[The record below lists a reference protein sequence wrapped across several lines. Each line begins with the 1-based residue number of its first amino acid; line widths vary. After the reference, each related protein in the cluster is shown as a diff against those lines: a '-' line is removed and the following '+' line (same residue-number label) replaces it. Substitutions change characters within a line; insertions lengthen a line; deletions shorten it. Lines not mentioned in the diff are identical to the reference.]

1 MSLEHLIFS
10 NLINSDEFARK
21 TLPHL
26 KPDYFHQIENK
37 AIYRVIDQFV
47 NKFNTIP
54 SKEALKVELQSDTA
68 LGLSDDQ
75 YTTAIDIVDKL
86 VHDQVHELT
95 WLLEKTEKFC
105 QDKAVYNAIME
116 SIRIMDKEEGSIG
129 KGAIPQL
136 LTEALAISFDTS
148 IGHDFFDDAESRYKA
163 YHEKLNRIP
172 FQLDCM
178 NEITK
183 GGFPRKTINILL
195 GGTGVGKSLCM
206 CALAAD
212 NLMMGYNVL
221 YITLELDEKSVG
233 RRIDANLLGVTM
245 DDLETIP
252 EATYMKMVDKVHGKT
267 KGRLKVKEYPT
278 SGAGAANFR
287 HLLNELKLKSNFI
300 PDIIYIDYLNICTSS
315 RLKNIGSNI
324 NSYTYIKAIAE
335 ELRGLASEFDIAL
348 VTATQT
354 TRGGFCLDP
363 NSKVVSKNRGKISL
377 GEVIVGDLLLSDNGW
392 NEVKKVFPKTK
403 KKMYKITTKS
413 GKIIVA
419 SEDHKFPTSN
429 GEKTIK
435 TGLYLKDKLFINAW
449 DLERP
454 LKEVILHHDEIIEI
468 ECIGFQEAVDI
479 EVSGNHLFFANDILT
494 HNSDSDVGITDVSE
508 SFGVAHTADWMCAI
522 VSSEELAKLGQYMFK
537 QLNVIHIFSNFN
549 FVS

>member
-1 MSLEHLIFS
+1 MNLEHLIFS
-10 NLINSDEFARK
+10 NLITSEEFARK
-21 TLPHL
+21 SLPHL
-26 KPDYFHQIENK
+26 KPEYFHQDENK
-37 AIYRVIDQFV
+37 AIFTVIDEFV
-47 NKFNTIP
+47 NKFNAIP
-54 SKEALKVELQSDTA
+54 TKEALKVELQSSTN
-68 LGLSDDQ
+68 LGLSDTQ
-75 YTTAIDIVDKL
+75 YAEAVEIVDKL
-86 VHDQVHELT
+86 AHDQMHELT

-129 KGAIPQL
+129 KGSIPQL
-136 LTEALAISFDTS
+136 LSEALAISFDTS
-148 IGHDFFDDAESRYKA
+148 IGHDFFDDAEERYKA

-172 FQLDCM
+172 FRLDCM

-245 DDLETIP
+245 DDLESLP
-252 EATYMKMVDKVHGKT
+252 EDTYMKMVNKVHGKT

-300 PDIIYIDYLNICTSS
+300 PDIIYIDYLNICASS

-335 ELRGLASEFDIAL
+335 ELRGLASEFDVAL

-354 TRGGFCLDP
+354 TRGGYD
-363 NSKVVSKNRGKISL
+363 
-377 GEVIVGDLLLSDNGW
+377 
-392 NEVKKVFPKTK
+392 
-403 KKMYKITTKS
+403 
-413 GKIIVA
+413 
-419 SEDHKFPTSN
+419 
-429 GEKTIK
+429 
-435 TGLYLKDKLFINAW
+435 
-449 DLERP
+449 
-454 LKEVILHHDEIIEI
+454 
-468 ECIGFQEAVDI
+468 
-479 EVSGNHLFFANDILT
+479 
-494 HNSDSDVGITDVSE
+494 DSDVGITDVSE

-522 VSSEELAKLGQYMFK
+522 VSSEELAQLGQYMFK
-537 QLNVIHIFSNFN
+537 QLKSRYGDINQMLRFVVGVDKARMRLYDVEESAKNNVYNHDVPVMDRTPSGVGMAKPTFN
-549 FVS
+549 KDKLKDFKV